1 MAKDDYF
8 VLVCKILCYLYS
20 CLKSGKPV
28 DLNYLTNQNKQFAV
42 NDRYWNYILLTMAED
57 EYIRYVHIQPGD
69 DYSEVILDE
78 DVQITP
84 KGIEY
89 LQESSVM
96 KKAFKAI
103 KEIKDLGFSLIGL
116 MPK

>member
-28 DLNYLTNQNKQFAV
+28 DLNYLSNQNKQFAV
-42 NDRYWNYILLTMAED
+42 NDRYWNYILLTMAEG
-57 EYIRYVHIQPGD
+57 EYIRYVRAQPGD
-69 DYSEVILDE
+69 DYPEVTLTE
-78 DVQITP
+78 DVEITP

-96 KKAFKAI
+96 KKAFSVI
-103 KEIKDLGFSLIGL
+103 KEIKDLGFSIAGLI
-116 MPK
+116 